1 MEEIHPPLATNQS
14 SPAEYGYGLA
24 YKLAHEQLAKIEDI
38 DQLCLR
44 TGARSQTIDAQKA
57 IILEYLNESYQILF
71 PEIKISAVGSE
82 QEVPLRDR
90 ILILHYLTQAK
101 GTPLT
106 RKLIA
111 YKELP
116 EGVNYFPTYYLRAIK
131 PLVNHFGNQPEHL
144 LDVARKL
151 GGTEAEYGDIAVTIP
166 AFSRVPITLI
176 LWRGDE
182 ELPPEGNILFDSTIS
197 DYLSTEDINVLC
209 EIIAWKLVKLLKE
222 SSRPE
227 TQGK

>member
-1 MEEIHPPLATNQS
+1 MFTNPRG
-14 SPAEYGYGLA
+14 PAEHGYGLA
-24 YKLAHEQLAKIEDI
+24 YKLAREKLAKITDL

-44 TGARSQTIDAQKA
+44 TGAHCRTTGPQKA
-57 IILEYLNESYQILF
+57 IILEYLNESYQVLLPDI
-71 PEIKISAVGSE
+71 EISLVEST

-106 RKLIA
+106 HKPIA

-116 EGVNYFPTYYLRAIK
+116 EGTNYFPTYYLRAIK
-131 PLVNHFGNQPEHL
+131 PLVTHFGNQPEHL
-144 LDVARKL
+144 LDIAQRL
-151 GGTEAEYGDIAVTIP
+151 GGTKAEYGDISTTIY

-197 DYLSTEDINVLC
+197 DYLSIEDINVLC
-209 EIIAWKLVKLLKE
+209 EVIAWKLVKLLKE
-222 SSRPE
+222 TSQPE
-227 TQGK
+227 TKSG

>member
-1 MEEIHPPLATNQS
+1 MEEIHPPLFTNPG

-24 YKLAHEQLAKIEDI
+24 YKLAHEQLARIEDI

-44 TGARSQTIDAQKA
+44 TGARSQTIGGKKA
-57 IILEYLNESYQILF
+57 VILDYLNESYQILF
-71 PEIKISAVGSE
+71 PDIEISPVGSE
-82 QEVPLRDR
+82 QEVPLRDK

-106 RKLIA
+106 HKLIA

-131 PLVNHFGNQPEHL
+131 PLVNHFGNQPQRL
-144 LDVARKL
+144 LDIAQKL
-151 GGTEAEYGDIAVTIP
+151 GGNKAEYGDTSVTVN
-166 AFSRVPITLI
+166 AFSRVPITLV
-176 LWRGDE
+176 LWQGDE
-182 ELPPEGNILFDSTIS
+182 ELPPEGNILFDSTIP
-197 DYLSTEDINVLC
+197 DYLSTEDINVVC

-222 SSRPE
+222 TPH
-227 TQGK
+227 TA

>member
-1 MEEIHPPLATNQS
+1 MEEIHPPLTTNQTS
-14 SPAEYGYGLA
+14 QEYGYGLA
-24 YKLAHEQLAKIEDI
+24 YKLAQEQLAKIDDI
-38 DQLCLR
+38 DQLCFR
-44 TGARSQTIDAQKA
+44 TGARSRTIDSQKA
-57 IILEYLNESYQILF
+57 IILEYLNESYQILL
-71 PEIKISAVGSE
+71 PDIKLSPAGSE

-116 EGVNYFPTYYLRAIK
+116 EGVNYFPTFYLRAIK
-131 PLVNHFGNQPEHL
+131 PLVKHFGNQPQRL
-144 LDVARKL
+144 LDVSRKL
-151 GGTEAEYGDIAVTIP
+151 GGTEAEYGDISVTIN

-176 LWRGDE
+176 LWQGDD

-197 DYLSTEDINVLC
+197 DYLPTEDINVLC

-222 SSRPE
+222 TSHPQTKS
-227 TQGK
+227 G